1 MSLSAGLV
9 RNITF
14 PLWLYRQG
22 RGKILKYRKDF
33 EETQLLSESE
43 IASLQWEKLKKIIL
57 HAYQNSEFHHQRF
70 ARLGLK
76 PEDLKSPE
84 DFRALPL
91 LNREDIRD
99 RLDSILAKNSPADK
113 LIKTATGGTTGSS
126 FIFYRD
132 LECQMQR
139 QAIDL
144 VYNRWAG
151 WRIGDKTAVL
161 WGAPQD
167 LAGYPAFKQKL
178 KNLLIDRTLTLD
190 FFRVTP
196 KSMREFTQKLVH
208 FKPRVI
214 YGYSQA
220 IYLFAQ
226 YVAQHLSGK
235 IKIRSAVCTAEPLYQ
250 SQRKFIEEI
259 LGCEVFDRYA
269 SREFGLIASECR
281 KHSGY
286 HLIADSVYSEILKEG
301 KPAAKGEVGEV
312 VITDLLNRGM
322 PFIRYKIGDQGAW
335 EVRECPCG
343 SKLPLLKNLIG
354 RDTDF
359 LVTPEGGVISGVAI
373 MALLTQYGARTGIA
387 QMQIIQ
393 EAPQELFLKVVKG
406 PKFTSADILHLKTTL
421 HRLFGSEARIEFEFV
436 SEISK
441 EKSGKF
447 RYTVSQVKPGLVQS

>member
-1 MSLSAGLV
+1 MSLSAGIV

-14 PLWLYRQG
+14 PLWLYKQG
-22 RGKILKYRKDF
+22 KGEILKFRKDF
-33 EETQLLSESE
+33 QSIQLLSESE
-43 IASLQWEKLKKIIL
+43 IVSLQWEKLKKIIR

-70 ARLGLK
+70 GRLGLGPDDIK
-76 PEDLKSPE
+76 AIE
-84 DFRALPL
+84 DFRSLPL
-91 LNREDIRD
+91 LSRVDIRD
-99 RLDSILAKNSPADK
+99 QLDLILAKNIPKDK

-144 VYNRWAG
+144 VYNLWAG
-151 WRIGDKTAVL
+151 WKIGDKTAIL

-167 LAGYPAFKQKL
+167 LAGYPAFKQRL
-178 KNLLIDRTLTLD
+178 KNLLVDRSLTLD

-196 KSMREFTQKLVH
+196 KSMQEFAHKLIS
-208 FKPRVI
+208 FKPKVI

-226 YVAQHLSGK
+226 YVAQHLPGK

-250 SQRKFIEEI
+250 SQRKFIEET
-259 LGCEVFDRYA
+259 LECELFDRYA
-269 SREFGLIASECR
+269 SREFGLIGSECQ

-286 HLIADSVYSEILKEG
+286 HLIADSIYLEILKEG

-335 EVRECPCG
+335 EEKECPCG
-343 SKLPLLKNLIG
+343 SKLPLLKNLVG

-406 PKFTSADILHLKTTL
+406 PKFSSADILHLKTTL
-421 HRLFGSEARIEFEFV
+421 HKLFGSQARIEFEFV
-436 SEISK
+436 SEIPK

-447 RYTVSQVKPGLVQS
+447 RYTVSQLKPGLVQS